1 MLNNKRNNIVQTFF
15 LGWVLIDSSM
25 TKILI
30 ANIYI
35 IFRIS
40 VYIYKIS

>member
-1 MLNNKRNNIVQTFF
+1 MLNNKRNNIVQKFF

-30 ANIYI
+30 ANIYNI
-35 IFRIS
+35 
-40 VYIYKIS
+40 